1 MATKTNTLGWELW
14 HTGGG
19 CMAWRVELDGEA
31 GAYVLA
37 TVDGDAQD
45 PIEGQDV
52 LVGYYC
58 DLAPDGVYLTATWA
72 QFADATPAEWGAR
85 AKELGTYAFPA
96 PAYEDE
102 AAETTDMCED
112 CGTRTA
118 YHGGLCPPCIERL

>member
-31 GAYVLA
+31 GA
-37 TVDGDAQD
+37 
-45 PIEGQDV
+45 
-52 LVGYYC
+52 
-58 DLAPDGVYLTATWA
+58 WA